1 LREAF
6 CECSCSYSFLI
17 HSSSALTEEFSHLKA
32 SARYPSSLHSTWN
45 NRIRSRKALNKILLE
60 LRSWNSGSRMSA

>member
-1 LREAF
+1 
-6 CECSCSYSFLI
+6 
-17 HSSSALTEEFSHLKA
+17 
-32 SARYPSSLHSTWN
+32 LHSTWN